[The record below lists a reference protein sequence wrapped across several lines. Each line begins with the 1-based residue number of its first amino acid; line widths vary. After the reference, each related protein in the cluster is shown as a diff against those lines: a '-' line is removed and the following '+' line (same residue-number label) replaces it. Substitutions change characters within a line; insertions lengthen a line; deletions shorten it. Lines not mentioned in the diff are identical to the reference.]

1 MNPQAFNLTMEQ
13 QFKFTTIKKELH
25 KLTPDQKNDYIL
37 SLVEHV
43 MIKDNVIKDL
53 IRKQL

>member
-1 MNPQAFNLTMEQ
+1 MEQ